1 MNLDLTRPLSFTS
14 WEGEAI
20 DLAELLSQGKV
31 EHLGQVLG
39 LFFSSEHPTRA
50 CVKSADMTK
59 TKIQYS
65 QYLVANK
72 ESNNFRENKEKEE
85 EPVTKYILMNTGTD
99 AIRPRQ
105 QAYDSSSCVLILT
118 LTLEGYLFKLK
129 RGKYLVYTRCSTG
142 RKTG

>member
-1 MNLDLTRPLSFTS
+1 
-14 WEGEAI
+14 
-20 DLAELLSQGKV
+20 
-31 EHLGQVLG
+31 
-39 LFFSSEHPTRA
+39 
-50 CVKSADMTK
+50 MTK